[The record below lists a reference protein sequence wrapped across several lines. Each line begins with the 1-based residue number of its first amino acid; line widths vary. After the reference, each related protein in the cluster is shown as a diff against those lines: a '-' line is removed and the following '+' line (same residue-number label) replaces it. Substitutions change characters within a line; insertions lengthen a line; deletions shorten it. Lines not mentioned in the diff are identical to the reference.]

1 MEGGLLVK
9 IFKGDHQR
17 TIPAKFGLV
26 WLSNFR
32 EEDLNVKV
40 YDRRQEMANAHSLH
54 IHYN

>member
-1 MEGGLLVK
+1 MEGGLLVNF
-9 IFKGDHQR
+9 FKGDHRR
-17 TIPAKFGLV
+17 TIPANFGLV

-40 YDRRQEMANAHSLH
+40 YDRRQEMTKAHSLQ

>member
-40 YDRRQEMANAHSLH
+40 YDRRHEMTKAQSPHTL
-54 IHYN
+54 